1 MSENG
6 GPSEK
11 EPVRTT
17 RETSNGKIGKKITS
31 KLEVIEHVEVEVEV
45 EKWCE

>member
-1 MSENG
+1 MKTG

-17 RETSNGKIGKKITS
+17 RETWGSGRLKITS

-45 EKWCE
+45 EKWSE